1 MIGPKGD
8 RRSPDAPLP
17 RRETIVYTG
26 IMLFFALLLVCLNG
40 FFVAAEFSFVK
51 ARRTRLEL
59 LALEGNR
66 NAKSALFGVSHLDA
80 YLSVCQL
87 GITLSSLGLGW
98 MGEPAVAVALHPLFA
113 LLSVTDPAVLASLS
127 IAVGF
132 TLITLLHVVFGEL
145 VPKSISIRKAE
156 SAVLILARPM
166 RFFYVLCLPVVGVMN
181 GISNSFLRLAGVRQ
195 ASEAEQSHSPEE
207 LRVMILQS
215 SKGGRMDKEEGR
227 LLDNIF
233 SFYQKTAKDIML
245 HLVDA
250 ISLSVDSSREEA
262 LRTAHESGHTRFPV
276 YEENRDNIVGFVHL
290 RDVQVCENCPDLRSL
305 VRIPPYIHEGM
316 HLDKLL
322 ANMRGKRQQ
331 FCVIVDEY
339 GIWQGIVTMED
350 VMEAIVGD
358 IQDEFDH
365 EEPAVIA
372 EPNGVYSV
380 SADLSLDDMAEHM
393 PLECHDPDVD
403 MYKIIAA
410 HILDRLERI
419 PAPGDSI
426 VLCGKRFTVT
436 KMERNRVLRVR
447 VEEAPSGA
455 FSPAASACA
464 PQ

>member
-1 MIGPKGD
+1 M
-8 RRSPDAPLP
+8 
-17 RRETIVYTG
+17 G
-26 IMLFFALLLVCLNG
+26 IMLFFALLLVGLNG

-59 LALEGNR
+59 LAAEGNR
-66 NAKSALFGVSHLDA
+66 SANSALFGVSRLDA

-98 MGEPAVAVALHPLFA
+98 MGEPAVAVALRPLFA
-113 LLSVTDPAVLASLS
+113 LLSVTDPALLASLS
-127 IAVGF
+127 VAVGF
-132 TLITLLHVVFGEL
+132 TLITLIHVVFGEL
-145 VPKSISIRKAE
+145 VPKTISIRKAE

-166 RFFYVLCLPVVGVMN
+166 RFFYVLCLPLVSVMN
-181 GISNSFLRLAGVRQ
+181 GVSNFFLRLAGVRK
-195 ASEAEQSHSPEE
+195 APDAEQSHSPEE
-207 LRVMILQS
+207 LRVLILQA

-233 SFYQKTAKDIML
+233 SFYQKTVKDIML
-245 HLVDA
+245 HRVDTV
-250 ISLSVDSSREEA
+250 SLNVDSGREDA
-262 LRTAHESGHTRFPV
+262 LRTAHETGHTRFPV

-290 RDVQVCENCPDLRSL
+290 RDVQGCETCPNLRSL
-305 VRIPPYIHEGM
+305 VRIPPYIHEGT

-322 ANMRGKRQQ
+322 AHMQGKRQQ
-331 FCVIVDEY
+331 FCIIVDEY

-365 EEPAVIA
+365 EEPALIA
-372 EPNGVYSV
+372 EPNGGYSV

-393 PLECHDPDVD
+393 PLECPDPEVD

-410 HILDRLERI
+410 HILERLERI

-426 VLCGKRFTVT
+426 VLCGKRLTVT

-447 VEEAPSGA
+447 VEEAPPGA
-455 FSPAASACA
+455 EGSREEEI
-464 PQ
+464 